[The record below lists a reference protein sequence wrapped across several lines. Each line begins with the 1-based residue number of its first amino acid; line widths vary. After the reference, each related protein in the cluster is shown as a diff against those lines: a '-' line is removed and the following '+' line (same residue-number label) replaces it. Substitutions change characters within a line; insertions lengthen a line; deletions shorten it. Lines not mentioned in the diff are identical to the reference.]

1 MIINVIVIW
10 KAGPSFPAYKSDLEC
25 GLKIKNNFKKNPDKK
40 ADQIFMLPAVILCV
54 FPRIVHP
61 DLCSILIQMA

>member
-1 MIINVIVIW
+1 MESCSFLPSLQIRNGMW
-10 KAGPSFPAYKSDLEC
+10 K
-25 GLKIKNNFKKNPDKK
+25 KKTPKKPEKKTDEK
-40 ADQIFMLPAVILCV
+40 ADQIFMLPAVILGV

>member
-1 MIINVIVIW
+1 MGSCSFLPSLQIRNGMW
-10 KAGPSFPAYKSDLEC
+10 K
-25 GLKIKNNFKKNPDKK
+25 KKKTTTKKPEKKTDEK
-40 ADQIFMLPAVILCV
+40 ADQIFMLPAVILGV